1 MSSIG
6 ILENPLSCYS
16 SESAGCLYSNS
27 RQVVNVSAET
37 TSIISHTDNS
47 GKGRVLLPPI
57 VSQLIPPL
65 ILSQLWIS
73 SKKTIFSVLTEVL
86 MKTLTFMGTQ
96 LHEHSKC

>member
-47 GKGRVLLPPI
+47 GKGRVLLLPNCQSTYTTPNSLAAVDI
-57 VSQLIPPL
+57 I
-65 ILSQLWIS
+65 
-73 SKKTIFSVLTEVL
+73 KKNNFQCFDRSFNENPYFYGYPTT
-86 MKTLTFMGTQ
+86 
-96 LHEHSKC
+96 